1 MIIEHSANQIK
12 SNRKVG
18 SKKRRKKQ
26 RLWRHIASRAPTSTS
41 CEIPILA
48 TLLEKG
54 SGFRLPA
61 RKVIEELTTTSRQR
75 WFPELSEEDLQAGH
89 SSSKR
94 KIVEIAIRFAR
105 KNLEL
110 KEELYRPSDKH
121 PAGVWGLAMKGK
133 MRLGAWANRG
143 QDQWKANY
151 SIHEDALM
159 PVETP
164 NEEK

>member
-12 SNRKVG
+12 SNRKVE

-26 RLWRHIASRAPTSTS
+26 RLWRHITSSAPTSTS
-41 CEIPILA
+41 CEIPILV
-48 TLLEKG
+48 TLLEG
-54 SGFRLPA
+54 RSGFRLSA
-61 RKVIEELTTTSRQR
+61 KKVIEELTITSRQR
-75 WFPELSEEDLQAGH
+75 WFPELNEEDLQARH

-110 KEELYRPSDKH
+110 KEELYPLSDKH
-121 PAGVWGLAMKGK
+121 PAGLWEVSMKGK
-133 MRLGAWANRG
+133 MSLSVWANRG
-143 QDQWKANY
+143 HDQWRANY
-151 SIHEDALM
+151 SIHEDALV

-164 NEEK
+164 E